1 MPFVSVQVVY
11 TITQPPLPG
20 CVISQTNIGRVLY
33 EQWGRSFMPKN
44 SEKNSV
50 RWHSNPTCYQE
61 EFFIKKGVF
70 LAVQG
75 TLNAIIWNFFVYECD
90 HV

>member
-1 MPFVSVQVVY
+1 
-11 TITQPPLPG
+11 
-20 CVISQTNIGRVLY
+20 
-33 EQWGRSFMPKN
+33 MPKN

-50 RWHSNPTCYQE
+50 SWHSNPTCHQE
-61 EFFIKKGVF
+61 EFFLKKGLF

-75 TLNAIIWNFFVYECD
+75 TLNAIICNFFAYECD